1 VAAALFVVLSLTL
14 TSSPALAAGDPVD
27 EVHYTF
33 TSGTS
38 IALDWRGAANDVR
51 WGPTAA
57 YGSSA
62 TGTAPQWTPWSSAG
76 PFWQVELTGLTPGA
90 VYHYSIGGG
99 PDWTFHTPPSGEF
112 RFDAIGDIG
121 STTAFSK
128 LGNTLDQIANDD
140 PSFVLMIGDLTYAN
154 ATNATQ
160 AVVDQHF
167 NDVMRWS
174 TSAAYMPAWGNHEYD
189 VAGADDLRN
198 YKGRLLMPHAAASP
212 GSPDISCCGDDWGWF
227 DAGGVRFIAYPEPWT
242 GALADWQSKAATLMQ
257 QAQNDPSITYVVTYG
272 HRPAYSTGYHPGE
285 PKLAGILDGFGDS
298 YSKYV
303 LNLVGH
309 SHDYERFQP
318 IHGVTHVTIGS
329 PSSAQGPWSSTDPR
343 TAYRALHLAHL
354 RVDVSSTGLRIQAIC
369 GLPASSDD
377 ITCDN
382 GSVIDEY
389 TIGVP
394 PVVPTATDF
403 YVDKTMSTCSDTGQG
418 TAATPYCTIAKG
430 LTRMAPGT
438 TLFVGDGTYAE
449 TVKFSGSGTATKPIT
464 VTAWPGRD
472 PVVGQGM
479 SNGVYISG
487 RSYIR
492 ISNLHVDH
500 STADGIYLSKSDH
513 LTITGNTVTHAGL
526 PQSGQL
532 GAGFYVK
539 TVTDSLVSANTA
551 DHNTDTGIYLT
562 LSTTRTTISYNE
574 VSFNA
579 AVYTRRTPGIWVTS
593 SGNTIIG
600 NVTHDNEDSGIYFSS
615 NSADNLATLNV
626 TYDNGDHGIDNL
638 NVTNNR
644 LIGNTVYRNCTSGIN
659 VEGTSSGVVVKN
671 NVAVDNAVYP
681 AYGGVAC
688 SRRAG
693 NIGVYDSA
701 TSSTVVDHNLVW
713 LTRPGA
719 MYVYGASYTSLDA
732 LKAAHPTLEVHG
744 VQGDPRFANAAAW
757 DLQLLHGSAA
767 IDRADSGASGEQ
779 PTDVNGHD
787 RVRDPTADN
796 SLAEG
801 PRRYDDLGAYEF
813 QPDQGQASAPNA
825 TLTASPTSGATP
837 LPVTADASGSSD
849 PQGESLTFTFDFG
862 DGSPVVGPQ
871 SSPVAT
877 HTYDQTGVRTLTVS
891 VANTSGLSSTATQ
904 TITITAT
911 GSAAPPTARL
921 TVTPTTGTAPLA
933 VTADAAA
940 STDPQG
946 QTLTYS
952 FDFGDGSPV
961 VGPQAS
967 AQAEHTYA
975 TAGSY
980 TVTAT
985 ATNQSALSAGA
996 TQAVTV
1002 SAAPAAPTARL
1013 AVTPTSGS
1021 APLAVS
1027 ADAAASTDPQGQ
1039 ALTYSFDFGD
1049 GSPVVGP
1056 QTSPQANHTYV
1067 SAGSYTVTVTVRNT
1081 SGLTSPATGNVTV
1094 SVAVTTQPKYV
1105 EQIATNYSTTAN
1117 KTSGY
1122 VTVWRG
1128 GGVPVGE
1135 LAVVTLQLTGSPGT
1149 GPVTATDA
1157 RGNSYAVASDVAD
1170 GQGGRLVVLYGRVA
1184 TALDVN
1190 DKITAGFPA
1199 ASGYRMIADRLHDAA
1214 HVDVASSATGTT
1226 PAFSSGAAQTTSAPE
1241 LVFGVVALTSGS
1253 AAPVWDAG
1261 WTALAPYA
1269 VGSNYVGRA
1278 WRAPTSPTS
1287 ASASGSASGRWL
1299 ASVVAFA
1306 P

>member
-1 VAAALFVVLSLTL
+1 MTRLLRQRRTVSGCIAAALFAVFALTL
-14 TSSPALAAGDPVD
+14 TSSPALSATDPVD

-33 TSGTS
+33 TSGTAV
-38 IALDWRGAANDVR
+38 ALDWRGTANDVR
-51 WGPTAA
+51 WGSTAA
-57 YGSSA
+57 YGNSA
-62 TGTAPQWTPWSSAG
+62 TGTAPQWTPWSSSG
-76 PFWQVELTGLTPGA
+76 PFWQLELTGLAPGS

-99 PDWTFHTPPSGEF
+99 PDSTFHTPPTGDF

-128 LGNTLDQIANDD
+128 LGNTLDQIANDN

-227 DAGGVRFIAYPEPWT
+227 DAGAARFIAYPEPWT
-242 GALADWQSKAATLMQ
+242 GALADWQSKATTLMQ
-257 QAQNDPSITYVVTYG
+257 QAQNDPSIKYIVTYG
-272 HRPAYSTGYHPGE
+272 HRPAYSTGVHPGE
-285 PKLAGILDGFGDS
+285 PKLAGILDTLGTS

-318 IHGVTHVTIGS
+318 IHGVTHVTIGT

-343 TAYRALHLAHL
+343 TAFRALHLAHL
-354 RVDVSSTGLRIQAIC
+354 RVDVSSTGLRLQAIC

-403 YVDKTMSTCSDTGQG
+403 YVDKTMSTCTDAGQG

-430 LTRMAPGT
+430 LTRMGPGT
-438 TLFVGDGTYAE
+438 TLFVGNGTYAE
-449 TVKFSGSGTATKPIT
+449 TVKLAVSGTATKPIT

-479 SNGVYISG
+479 VNGVYLSG

-492 ISNLHVDH
+492 ISNLRVDR

-513 LTITGNTVTHAGL
+513 LTVTGNTVTHAGL

-532 GAGFYVK
+532 GSGFYVK
-539 TVTDSLVSANTA
+539 TVTDSLISANTA

-593 SGNTIIG
+593 SGNTVLG

-626 TYDNGDHGIDNL
+626 TYNNGDHGIDNL

-681 AYGGVAC
+681 AYDGVAC
-688 SRRAG
+688 TRRAG

-719 MYVYGASYTSLDA
+719 MYVYGTSYSSLAA
-732 LKAAHPTLEVHG
+732 LKAARPTLEVHG
-744 VQGDPRFANAAAW
+744 VQGDPRFADAAAW
-757 DLQLLHGSAA
+757 DLQPLHASAA

-779 PTDVNGHD
+779 ATDVNGHD

-825 TLTASPTSGATP
+825 ALSASPTSGTAP
-837 LPVTADASGSSD
+837 LAVTADASGSSD
-849 PQGESLTFTFDFG
+849 PQGETLSYTFDFG
-862 DGSPVVGPQ
+862 DGSSAVGPQ
-871 SSPVAT
+871 ASPTTT
-877 HTYDQTGVRTLTVS
+877 HTYDQAGTRTLTVA
-891 VANTSGLSSTATQ
+891 VANTSGLSSTATR
-904 TITITAT
+904 TITVN
-911 GSAAPPTARL
+911 GSAAAPTARL
-921 TVTPTTGTAPLA
+921 TVTPTSGTAPLA
-933 VTADAAA
+933 VTADASS
-940 STDPQG
+940 STDPQA
-946 QTLTYS
+946 QALTYT
-952 FDFGDGSPV
+952 FDFGDGSAM

-967 AQAEHTYA
+967 ALANHTYA

-980 TVTAT
+980 
-985 ATNQSALSAGA
+985 
-996 TQAVTV
+996 
-1002 SAAPAAPTARL
+1002 
-1013 AVTPTSGS
+1013 
-1021 APLAVS
+1021 
-1027 ADAAASTDPQGQ
+1027 D
-1039 ALTYSFDFGD
+1039 
-1049 GSPVVGP
+1049 
-1056 QTSPQANHTYV
+1056 
-1067 SAGSYTVTVTVRNT
+1067 VTVTVRNT
-1081 SGLTSPATGNVTV
+1081 SGLTSTATR
-1094 SVAVTTQPKYV
+1094 AVTITAATTAQPRYV

-1117 KTSGY
+1117 RISGY
-1122 VTVWRG
+1122 VTVWRT

-1135 LAVVTLQLTGSPGT
+1135 LAVVTLHLTGSTGT
-1149 GPVTATDA
+1149 APVTASDA
-1157 RGNSYAVASDVAD
+1157 RGNSYNVAADVAD
-1170 GQGGRLVVLYGRVA
+1170 GQGGRLVVLYGRMA

-1190 DKITAGFPA
+1190 DKITASFPSA
-1199 ASGYRMIADRLHDAA
+1199 AGYRMIADRLHDVTRA
-1214 HVDVASSATGTT
+1214 DVAASASGSTA
-1226 PAFSSGAAQTTSAPE
+1226 AFSSGTVQTGSAPE
-1241 LVFGVVALTSGS
+1241 ILFGVVALTSGS
-1253 AAPVWDAG
+1253 AAPGWDPG

-1269 VGSNYVGRA
+1269 VGSSYVGRA
-1278 WRAPTSPTS
+1278 WRVPTSPTS
-1287 ASASGSASGRWL
+1287 ASASGSTTGRWL
-1299 ASVVAFA
+1299 ASVVAFT